1 MTMSSDR
8 LVRLPDGT
16 WVRPSAVVSVTVLP
30 CRVHPLT
37 TENELL
43 PARVDVR
50 VCSGGTHFI
59 LTAIDV
65 ESTDAA
71 RELCDQIGRIIA
83 DAEDDDEEDT
93 DDGRE

>member
-1 MTMSSDR
+1 MTMSADK

-16 WVRPSAVVSVTVLP
+16 WVRPSEVVSVTVLHARTSAVNAEP
-30 CRVHPLT
+30 
-37 TENELL
+37 L

-50 VCSGGTHFI
+50 VDHPHGSFI
-59 LTAIDV
+59 LTSIDR
-65 ESTDAA
+65 EFTAAA
-71 RELCDQIGRIIA
+71 RELCDQIGRTIA

>member
-1 MTMSSDR
+1 MTMSADR

-37 TENELL
+37 IENELS

-50 VCSGGTHFI
+50 VRSGGTHFI
-59 LTAIDV
+59 LTSIDRD
-65 ESTDAA
+65 STDARA
-71 RELCDQIGRIIA
+71 LCDRIGRIIA
-83 DAEDDDEEDT
+83 DAEDDEEEDT
-93 DDGRE
+93 DDGRD